1 MAKVVTISRQL
12 GSLGDE
18 IAQAI
23 ASELSVPILDR
34 EIVIRAATIAGVS
47 EESILEAE
55 HVPSFLERMVSLLGQ
70 YPVTWDTDV
79 QTTAAP
85 PPPLSTNEYRRL
97 IEEVIRS
104 VTQTGGAVIVG
115 HGGQLAL
122 KERDDILKVLVC
134 APFKVRAGRVRQQM
148 ELSDHDAE
156 EEVKRDDTERSNFFH
171 TYYHLDWLNPELYDL
186 AINTEHLDVPTGSD
200 IVLSAGSHIRLW

>member
-1 MAKVVTISRQL
+1 MAKVVTISRQV

-23 ASELSVPILDR
+23 ASELQVPILDR

-55 HVPSFLERMVSLLGQ
+55 HVPSLLERMVSLLGQ

-85 PPPLSTNEYRRL
+85 PPALSTNEYRRL
-97 IEEVIRS
+97 IEEVIQS

-115 HGGQLAL
+115 HSAQIAL
-122 KERDDILKVLVC
+122 KDRDDILKILVC
-134 APFKVRAGRVRQQM
+134 APFKLRVSRIREQM
-148 ELSDHDAE
+148 ELSEHDAE
-156 EEVKRDDTERSNFFH
+156 EEVKRDDIERNNYFH
-171 TYYHLDWLNPELYDL
+171 SYYRVEWLDAELYDL
-186 AINTEHLDVPTGSD
+186 CINTGHLDVQTGKD
-200 IVLSAGSHIRLW
+200 IVLSAGSHIGLW